1 MVKRAFLLLS
11 LCFIIGCS
19 GNKKD
24 ETPLI
29 EGDVITEIHS
39 FNSEGVMTS
48 RYLLDHDGS
57 RFTSYSRYD
66 LNTEGEWQFFQS
78 VDFTYD
84 DQNRITEA
92 LFFYTEDRTD
102 GAESK
107 FGYEWGTDSY
117 RFNRYHLDQNNE
129 FQVDSFEDQPYNLPE
144 NGYKELNGYLWGFEN
159 GNYVG
164 NGGESANGDL
174 EVFGKTW
181 SYNKSFLYDDQPNF
195 RSDQALDF
203 IMGQRNLFTSFNSNN
218 WIGYRPLQGT
228 PENYNH
234 HFENGKII
242 SITYDNGSKI
252 EFSYVIDED

>member
-1 MVKRAFLLLS
+1 
-11 LCFIIGCS
+11 
-19 GNKKD
+19 
-24 ETPLI
+24 
-29 EGDVITEIHS
+29 
-39 FNSEGVMTS
+39 MTS
-48 RYLLDHDGS
+48 RYLLDHDGA

-92 LFFYTEDRTD
+92 LFFYTEDRID

-117 RFNRYHLDQNNE
+117 RFNRYRLDQNNE

-203 IMGQRNLFTSFNSNN
+203 IMGFKAHPCGFSSLLRYTN
-218 WIGYRPLQGT
+218 RPPKG
-228 PENYNH
+228 
-234 HFENGKII
+234 
-242 SITYDNGSKI
+242 
-252 EFSYVIDED
+252 